1 MPSEFHNRQPPSC
14 SDFPFFLQNLQI
26 RIYKQ
31 GSQIRAC
38 PIIFGLFYA
47 KLFHMTLLLCSA
59 VGNQV
64 YCYHCLTDAAY
75 VNFIYHSFKMFAQF
89 WLAKSTRIIHH
100 NQSLMT
106 KFGRISCLMRKW
118 RQKYSL
124 LQVHAL
130 LTKKTWGRGW
140 VVLVVNLKNGG
151 HFTRFKSKN

>member
-1 MPSEFHNRQPPSC
+1 MPSEFHNHQPSSC
-14 SDFPFFLQNLQI
+14 LDFPFFLQTLQI

-31 GSQIRAC
+31 GSQTRVC
-38 PIIFGLFYA
+38 PIWLILGPI
-47 KLFHMTLLLCSA
+47 KLFQTTLLLFSA
-59 VGNQV
+59 AGNQV

-75 VNFIYHSFKMFAQF
+75 INFIYYSFKMFPQF

-106 KFGRISCLMRKW
+106 KFERISCLMRKW